1 MTSTTPTIDIATA
14 RAQDIP
20 ELAQLMRRYWEYEQL
35 KSFQGDAIT
44 TLVSHV
50 VSHPEIGQCW
60 VARNPAGIQG
70 YLVCSCVPSFEYGGL
85 LALIADLYVASDA
98 RRGGVGQQLVH
109 AAEQFMRA
117 RGCVH
122 IAMEVSEKNMRAQQ
136 FYSLLGFATRAG
148 YSMMHK
154 AL

>member
-1 MTSTTPTIDIATA
+1 MTSTTPTIDITMA
-14 RAQDIP
+14 RVQDIA
-20 ELAQLMRRYWEYEQL
+20 ELAQLIRHYWEYEQL
-35 KSFQGDAIT
+35 KSFHADAIGK
-44 TLVSHV
+44 LVSEI

-60 VARNPAGIQG
+60 VARNQGGIQG

-98 RRGGVGQQLVH
+98 RHSGVGQQLVH
-109 AAEQFMRA
+109 AAEQAMRA

-122 IAMEVSEKNMRAQQ
+122 IAMEVAEKNVRAQQ

-148 YSMMHK
+148 YSRMHK